1 MSKSAQRTDT
11 LAHIRPAGTQKVA
24 HRVVQTKHGSLGDF
38 GAKVP
43 STISLIHFQNG
54 HGVRWEIDKNTP
66 CDTCFPKVNSVV
78 VCLKLIGV
86 NPCLRLS
93 LSTEHFC
100 ASSDM
105 LNDLHLSVVGTTSIA
120 GHFVAPAILIL
131 QILICSL

>member
-54 HGVRWEIDKNTP
+54 HGVRWETTRSRP
-66 CDTCFPKVNSVV
+66 EAPG
-78 VCLKLIGV
+78 L
-86 NPCLRLS
+86 LR
-93 LSTEHFC
+93 
-100 ASSDM
+100 
-105 LNDLHLSVVGTTSIA
+105 SIPR
-120 GHFVAPAILIL
+120 PAV
-131 QILICSL
+131 

>member
-43 STISLIHFQNG
+43 SYFSDPLPKWARSPLENS
-54 HGVRWEIDKNTP
+54 KNTP

-100 ASSDM
+100 TSSDM